1 MDSRLPLSPWASDGF
16 FLLVRRLPGW
26 PQAMWGHRR
35 SYCVTS
41 AFGDS
46 QRTPRG
52 ARTSY
57 KPLGRMLAGK
67 SRPFCCRRS
76 EDGTRGPPRGGDGA
90 ANRVTGR
97 HDAIHPSKVAH
108 GRTWREVRASS
119 GA

>member
-46 QRTPRG
+46 HRTPRG
-52 ARTSY
+52 AREVGVQRTIARWRRVSAR
-57 KPLGRMLAGK
+57 PL
-67 SRPFCCRRS
+67 P
-76 EDGTRGPPRGGDGA
+76 
-90 ANRVTGR
+90 NRT
-97 HDAIHPSKVAH
+97 
-108 GRTWREVRASS
+108 
-119 GA
+119 

>member
-46 QRTPRG
+46 HRTPRG
-52 ARTSY
+52 ARASDNMA
-57 KPLGRMLAGK
+57 GRMLSQRHISCFGSGTMIIAPSAREWVWTGIWTA
-67 SRPFCCRRS
+67 RR
-76 EDGTRGPPRGGDGA
+76 
-90 ANRVTGR
+90 
-97 HDAIHPSKVAH
+97 H
-108 GRTWREVRASS
+108 
-119 GA
+119 

>member
-46 QRTPRG
+46 HRTPRG
-52 ARTSY
+52 ARASDNMPSRHTAWQRS
-57 KPLGRMLAGK
+57 PVHAAIRSK
-67 SRPFCCRRS
+67 SRSLCSRVRLFSRQIAAMIQSTVLLTVSPFFRQAR
-76 EDGTRGPPRGGDGA
+76 
-90 ANRVTGR
+90 
-97 HDAIHPSKVAH
+97 
-108 GRTWREVRASS
+108 
-119 GA
+119 

>member
-46 QRTPRG
+46 HRTPRG
-52 ARTSY
+52 ARTSDNMT
-57 KPLGRMLAGK
+57 GRMLSQTRMSCFGAGTLTIAP
-67 SRPFCCRRS
+67 SAWQRS
-76 EDGTRGPPRGGDGA
+76 
-90 ANRVTGR
+90 GR
-97 HDAIHPSKVAH
+97 ALGSAV
-108 GRTWREVRASS
+108 
-119 GA
+119 